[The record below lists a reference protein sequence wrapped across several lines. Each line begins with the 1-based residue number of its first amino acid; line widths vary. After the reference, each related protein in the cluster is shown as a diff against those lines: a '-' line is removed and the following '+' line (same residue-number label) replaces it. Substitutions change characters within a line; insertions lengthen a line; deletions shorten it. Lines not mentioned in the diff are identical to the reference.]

1 MVNLLPRS
9 MIYFIPYPKYRSST
23 RIDSLPGLPPADE
36 LQLHHASEAW
46 NQGVKMCGESPSL
59 LGSVADYLIIYIY
72 VCIWTAYIV
81 LCLCIYIYK
90 NDLTLLS
97 FVLYYCFVL
106 YSKLHSIMFIYLY
119 IYISFCYYVILH
131 NVMHACKYVCA
142 YVCTSVCTFIY
153 LYIYEF
159 GCKPPMFVCHLHG
172 RNRKRVNH
180 EILVS

>member
-1 MVNLLPRS
+1 MYPIRYPQHIHIYPFNIRIMVNLLPRS

-59 LGSVADYLIIYIY
+59 LGSVADYLIIYICVY
-72 VCIWTAYIV
+72 LNSLHCITFVY
-81 LCLCIYIYK
+81 IYIYK

-106 YSKLHSIMFIYLY
+106 YSKLHSIMFIYIFFLLLCY
-119 IYISFCYYVILH
+119 I
-131 NVMHACKYVCA
+131 
-142 YVCTSVCTFIY
+142 T
-153 LYIYEF
+153 
-159 GCKPPMFVCHLHG
+159 
-172 RNRKRVNH
+172 
-180 EILVS
+180 

>member
-72 VCIWTAYIV
+72 IYVYLNSLHCIMFVY
-81 LCLCIYIYK
+81 IYIYTK
-90 NDLTLLS
+90 MILL
-97 FVLYYCFVL
+97 Y
-106 YSKLHSIMFIYLY
+106 
-119 IYISFCYYVILH
+119 
-131 NVMHACKYVCA
+131 
-142 YVCTSVCTFIY
+142 
-153 LYIYEF
+153 
-159 GCKPPMFVCHLHG
+159 
-172 RNRKRVNH
+172 
-180 EILVS
+180 

>member
-1 MVNLLPRS
+1 MSYSCTMRVKPGIKASKCVEKVLVYLDRLQ
-9 MIYFIPYPKYRSST
+9 IT
-23 RIDSLPGLPPADE
+23 SL
-36 LQLHHASEAW
+36 
-46 NQGVKMCGESPSL
+46 
-59 LGSVADYLIIYIY
+59 YIYICVY
-72 VCIWTAYIV
+72 LNSLHCITFVY
-81 LCLCIYIYK
+81 IYIYK

-119 IYISFCYYVILH
+119 IYICYYVILH

-153 LYIYEF
+153 LYIYIYIYEF

-172 RNRKRVNH
+172 RNRKRINH

>member
-1 MVNLLPRS
+1 MYPIRYPQHIYIYIYPFNIRIMVNLLPRS

-72 VCIWTAYIV
+72 ICVYLNSLHCITFVYIY
-81 LCLCIYIYK
+81 IYIYK

-119 IYISFCYYVILH
+119 IYIVLLLCYI
-131 NVMHACKYVCA
+131 
-142 YVCTSVCTFIY
+142 T
-153 LYIYEF
+153 
-159 GCKPPMFVCHLHG
+159 
-172 RNRKRVNH
+172 
-180 EILVS
+180 